1 MSLLQDWDANQGNP
15 KARVILLAFRLAGAC
30 RRLPKPW
37 LYLTLPY
44 LIAYRIGVEWIL
56 GVELPWKLQVGPG
69 LKLFHG
75 TGLVVNDR
83 AVLGRDVILRHCTT
97 IGVKETQAL
106 GQGAAPV
113 IGDGVDIGSNV
124 VILGAIR
131 VGSGARIG
139 AGSVVVRDVPA
150 GATVVGNP
158 ARVIG
163 AAKSED
169 RKQ

>member
-1 MSLLQDWDANQGNP
+1 MNLMQDWEANRGNP
-15 KARVILLAFRLAGAC
+15 KAQLVLLFFRLAAAC
-30 RRLPKPW
+30 RRLKRPW
-37 LYLTLPY
+37 IFFTLPY
-44 LIAYRIGVEWIL
+44 LICYRVGVEWIL

-75 TGLVVNDR
+75 MGLVVNDR

-124 VILGAIR
+124 VILGAIH
-131 VGSGARIG
+131 VGAGARIG
-139 AGSVVVRDVPA
+139 AGSVVIRDVPA

-158 ARVIG
+158 ARVVG
-163 AAKSED
+163 SVKSEE
-169 RKQ
+169 KNQ